1 MNNPPYAEKRP
12 RVDEGAPEPD
22 YDGAF
27 EATTWWSSADN
38 MADDDGADDEGR
50 STLDLVPEEV
60 SDAASHPREE
70 MLEHLLDQKLPWE
83 RRFSAMQQTC

>member
-27 EATTWWSSADN
+27 EATTWWSSADD
-38 MADDDGADDEGR
+38 MADDDGADNE
-50 STLDLVPEEV
+50 S
-60 SDAASHPREE
+60 
-70 MLEHLLDQKLPWE
+70 
-83 RRFSAMQQTC
+83 